1 MSPWVPVSLSDLTAP
16 RRLSC
21 LHLVARGAGKR
32 YKQAKLSFHL
42 AKQKDRGANSQK
54 GRIQHELDAAMNGYR
69 QICALLIRR
78 GCSRTRADVNGMT
91 PLMVAAM
98 EGAVGLMGV
107 LVTGKATGK
116 RGGGGGEGGGGDEEE
131 DMLRLIEV
139 EDNSGNTAMHYAMA
153 FKQISAANALE
164 VRMKIGK
171 KMNGLAG
178 GKTNCGNGVADVVV
192 SLLLFCRCCFVVVV
206 LLFSWTGHGGGRIDG
221 EQTW

>member
-116 RGGGGGEGGGGDEEE
+116 RGGGGGEGGGDDEED

-164 VRMKIGK
+164 VRIGK
-171 KMNGLAG
+171 EMDGLAG
-178 GKTNCGNGVADVVV
+178 GKTNCGNGVPDVVD
-192 SLLLFCRCCFVVVV
+192 SLLLLLSLLFCRCCFVVFVDRP
-206 LLFSWTGHGGGRIDG
+206 WGR
-221 EQTW
+221 TY

>member
-1 MSPWVPVSLSDLTAP
+1 M
-16 RRLSC
+16 
-21 LHLVARGAGKR
+21 HLVARGAGKR

-107 LVTGKATGK
+107 LVTGNATGK
-116 RGGGGGEGGGGDEEE
+116 RGNGGEEEE
-131 DMLRLIEV
+131 EEMLRLIEV

-164 VRMKIGK
+164 VRRKHKEGRRRGRMDWKGEDLLEGEEERMDWK
-171 KMNGLAG
+171 EDRP
-178 GKTNCGNGVADVVV
+178 TVAVVW
-192 SLLLFCRCCFVVVV
+192 L
-206 LLFSWTGHGGGRIDG
+206 T
-221 EQTW
+221 

>member
-78 GCSRTRADVNGMT
+78 GCSRTPSLNRARAPRAPPRQSADWNFCQPFFFP
-91 PLMVAAM
+91 PLIDSWS
-98 EGAVGLMGV
+98 LS
-107 LVTGKATGK
+107 
-116 RGGGGGEGGGGDEEE
+116 RS
-131 DMLRLIEV
+131 R
-139 EDNSGNTAMHYAMA
+139 
-153 FKQISAANALE
+153 ALSLP
-164 VRMKIGK
+164 VRVPGK
-171 KMNGLAG
+171 KLTDRRRWPAVTQHEVLILTRDIM
-178 GKTNCGNGVADVVV
+178 
-192 SLLLFCRCCFVVVV
+192 SLQRYQPK
-206 LLFSWTGHGGGRIDG
+206 SA
-221 EQTW
+221 